1 MWFNGYGSA
10 STWEMQ
16 DRSNMKIKLKD
27 KDNPITKLWCFKDIG
42 FCQTILDKI
51 NSGKQVIV
59 GRVPKPA
66 WDFVEEVKKQVKK
79 KKENK

>member
-10 STWEMQ
+10 NTWEMQ

-27 KDNPITKLWCFKDIG
+27 KNNPIIKKWCFNSNGYESSIIEK
-42 FCQTILDKI
+42 L
-51 NSGKQVIV
+51 NSGKQVV
-59 GRVPKPA
+59 VQKVPKPA

-79 KKENK
+79 KKENE